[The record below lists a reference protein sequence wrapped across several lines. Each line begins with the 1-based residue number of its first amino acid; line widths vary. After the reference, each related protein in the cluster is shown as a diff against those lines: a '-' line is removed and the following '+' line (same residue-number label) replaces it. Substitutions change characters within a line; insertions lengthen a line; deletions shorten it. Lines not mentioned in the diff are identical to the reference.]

1 MGDAFTIRLATVAD
15 APALARH
22 RAEMFRDMGDLP
34 DELYDPLVDAA
45 RRALDACLR
54 TGEYVGWVV
63 CPADHPDE
71 IVAGAGIQLRRLL
84 PRPEASR
91 REVRRGPEAIV
102 DNVFTERAWRRRGLA
117 RRLMERVIT
126 WAQEHGVARLV
137 LHASAEGRPLYDQLD
152 FVPTNEMRYRGPL

>member
-1 MGDAFTIRLATVAD
+1 MGGKLRYLARMGDAFTIRLATVAD

-71 IVAGAGIQLRRLL
+71 IVAGAGKIGR
-84 PRPEASR
+84 ASC
-91 REVRRGPEAIV
+91 RERGEMWGGAG
-102 DNVFTERAWRRRGLA
+102 RW
-117 RRLMERVIT
+117 
-126 WAQEHGVARLV
+126 
-137 LHASAEGRPLYDQLD
+137 EGRK
-152 FVPTNEMRYRGPL
+152 

>member
-1 MGDAFTIRLATVAD
+1 MRRKVRYLARMGDAFTIRLATVAD

-34 DELYDPLVDAA
+34 YELYDPLVDAA

-71 IVAGAGIQLRRLL
+71 IVAGAGVQLRRPL
-84 PRPEASR
+84 PPPQASPPAG
-91 REVRRGPEAIV
+91 RRGPPAV
-102 DNVFTERAWRRRGLA
+102 GGQGVTPRARRRRRPA
-117 RRLMERVIT
+117 RPPVGGVIT
-126 WAQEHGVARLV
+126 RGPEHSVAPPV
-137 LHASAEGRPLYDQLD
+137 LHASAEGR
-152 FVPTNEMRYRGPL
+152 

>member
-1 MGDAFTIRLATVAD
+1 MGGKLRYLARMGDAFTIRLATVAD

-71 IVAGAGIQLRRLL
+71 IVAGAGDQVGRARPP
-84 PRPEASR
+84 PRGSP
-91 REVRRGPEAIV
+91 
-102 DNVFTERAWRRRGLA
+102 RARARPPRARARRR
-117 RRLMERVIT
+117 RT
-126 WAQEHGVARLV
+126 
-137 LHASAEGRPLYDQLD
+137 P
-152 FVPTNEMRYRGPL
+152 

>member
-1 MGDAFTIRLATVAD
+1 MGGKLRYLARMGDAFTIRLATVAD

-71 IVAGAGIQLRRLL
+71 IVAGARVQLRRPPPPPPGRP
-84 PRPEASR
+84 PRGAGRPPGGRGHRVSPAA
-91 REVRRGPEAIV
+91 RGPPPPPPPPDGAG
-102 DNVFTERAWRRRGLA
+102 D
-117 RRLMERVIT
+117 
-126 WAQEHGVARLV
+126 H
-137 LHASAEGRPLYDQLD
+137 
-152 FVPTNEMRYRGPL
+152 

>member
-1 MGDAFTIRLATVAD
+1 IRLATVAD

-63 CPADHPDE
+63 CPPTTRTRSWRAP
-71 IVAGAGIQLRRLL
+71 GSSCGGCSRG
-84 PRPEASR
+84 PRPAAARCGAAPRRSWSTCSPSVPGVDAASR
-91 REVRRGPEAIV
+91 A
-102 DNVFTERAWRRRGLA
+102 A
-117 RRLMERVIT
+117 
-126 WAQEHGVARLV
+126 
-137 LHASAEGRPLYDQLD
+137 
-152 FVPTNEMRYRGPL
+152 

>member
-1 MGDAFTIRLATVAD
+1 MGGKLRYLARTGDAFTIRLATVAD

-34 DELYDPLVDAA
+34 DELYDPLVDAS

-102 DNVFTERAWRRRGLA
+102 VNVFTERAWRRRGTA
-117 RRLMERVIT
+117 RRPMERVSP
-126 WAQEHGVARLV
+126 WAQGQGGPPPG
-137 LHASAEGRPLYDQLD
+137 LHASAWGRP
-152 FVPTNEMRYRGPL
+152 RC

>member
-1 MGDAFTIRLATVAD
+1 MGGKLRYLARMGDAFTIRLATVAD

-71 IVAGAGIQLRRLL
+71 VVAGA
-84 PRPEASR
+84 
-91 REVRRGPEAIV
+91 RGP
-102 DNVFTERAWRRRGLA
+102 
-117 RRLMERVIT
+117 
-126 WAQEHGVARLV
+126 
-137 LHASAEGRPLYDQLD
+137 SRP
-152 FVPTNEMRYRGPL
+152 GPPPAPAPPPPGGGAPP